1 MQPRLVSSAAC
12 DESRGCLG
20 IFREKSKASVILQSC
35 LSDGIWHG
43 EIPVGWFD
51 RRLHYSKRTKTTNY
65 STIQFATIARLYC
78 DNHNHRL
85 SSHTEI
91 QYQLLQNHAET
102 IFNNLIVPTPACTR
116 KGLFF
121 YKKIKANPTCLD
133 LWTVPVIEHNWPFT

>member
-1 MQPRLVSSAAC
+1 LQPSLVSSAAC

-20 IFREKSKASVILQSC
+20 IFREKSKASVILQGC

-51 RRLHYSKRTKTTNY
+51 RRLQYSKRKKTTNY

-91 QYQLLQNHAET
+91 QYRLLQNHAGT
-102 IFNNLIVPTPACTR
+102 IFNNLIVPTPACESLDNFPPGKGSPPGGPQR
-116 KGLFF
+116 EAGLFRET
-121 YKKIKANPTCLD
+121 N
-133 LWTVPVIEHNWPFT
+133 NNN